1 MCNDVV
7 AGLYVPYSYKIMH
20 CVNENSPWNNDYYIT
35 NSNKLVKKNSGHNMR
50 YKQLINA
57 KKNIVS
63 FTKLEFVI
71 QKVLVL

>member
-7 AGLYVPYSYKIMH
+7 AGLCVPYSYTIIH
-20 CVNENSPWNNDYYIT
+20 CVNENILWNNDYYIT
-35 NSNKLVKKNSGHNMR
+35 SSNKLVKKNSGHNMR
-50 YKQLINA
+50 YKELINA
-57 KKNIVS
+57 KNIVS